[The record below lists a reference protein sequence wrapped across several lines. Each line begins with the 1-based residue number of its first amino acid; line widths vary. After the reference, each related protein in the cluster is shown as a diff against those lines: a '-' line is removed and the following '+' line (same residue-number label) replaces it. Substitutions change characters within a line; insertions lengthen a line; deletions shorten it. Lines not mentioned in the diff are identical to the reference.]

1 MISKHAVDD
10 RKDNISIVDREK
22 DVKLFSAVGPLIW
35 VNGQVVRLEERHR
48 KVFTCNRSSISL
60 MPSREGLKHGFLMV
74 GLPQENP
81 CFNYEFKPL
90 KSRRAQ
96 HDQLIKFSGREIG
109 QQIPVPL
116 DGGLVPSKQCKPRA
130 QTRNGL

>member
-1 MISKHAVDD
+1 
-10 RKDNISIVDREK
+10 
-22 DVKLFSAVGPLIW
+22 
-35 VNGQVVRLEERHR
+35 
-48 KVFTCNRSSISL
+48 
-60 MPSREGLKHGFLMV
+60 MV
-74 GLPQENP
+74 GIPQENP
-81 CFNYEFKPL
+81 CFNYVFKPS

-116 DGGLVPSKQCKPRA
+116 DGGHVPSKQCIPRA